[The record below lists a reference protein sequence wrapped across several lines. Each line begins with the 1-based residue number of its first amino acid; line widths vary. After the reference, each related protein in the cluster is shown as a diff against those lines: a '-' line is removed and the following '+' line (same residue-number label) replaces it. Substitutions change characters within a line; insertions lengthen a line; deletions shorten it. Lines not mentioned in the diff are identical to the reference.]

1 MHNAVRN
8 LGRLVDRMDRANMA
22 VCAFLFAAIV
32 LLAGGEVI
40 ARTLFKSSSVELV
53 DLSLQFAILMYF
65 LGYASLLNR
74 DQDVRMDY
82 FYLLF
87 PRSVRKVLDVLTVL
101 VVASF
106 FLVLLVKSIML
117 FRMGL
122 NQSHPVFPIPNAVV
136 IVPAVLGAVYGLM
149 VSVRKALDTLTTE
162 AT

>member
-22 VCAFLFAAIV
+22 ICAFLFAAIV

-40 ARTLFKSSSVELV
+40 ARTLFESSSVELV

-136 IVPAVLGAVYGLM
+136 IVPAVLGAACGLM
-149 VSVRKALDTLTTE
+149 VAVRKALDTLTTD